1 MARTD
6 ARQFGRPLPA
16 ASTADRPTAFGVAER
31 DGRIALV
38 HIQKPEASYHD
49 LPGGAL
55 DPGES
60 EADALVREFGEET
73 GLRVRPGALFT
84 RADQY
89 MLKDDG
95 QAVNNRCA
103 FFIAEVEGRG
113 PRSQGRSRPHPR
125 LVRPARG
132 AHPPPPRRPRLGGA
146 GWLRRGDDD
155 SGSNRLSDLLPRA
168 RLRCSGRGAPSQRR
182 HHAWVA

>member
-1 MARTD
+1 MAGTD
-6 ARQFGRPLPA
+6 ARQFGRPQPGREHK
-16 ASTADRPTAFGVAER
+16 DRPTAFGVAER

-60 EADALVREFGEET
+60 EVDALVREFGEET

-95 QAVNNRCA
+95 QAVNNRSA
-103 FFIAEVEGRG
+103 FFIAEVEGED
-113 PRSQGRSRPHPR
+113 PALKIEADHTLVWLNPHKALTR
-125 LVRPARG
+125 LRHD
-132 AHPPPPRRPRLGGA
+132 AHAWAVLA
-146 GWLRRGDDD
+146 WLRRLRDD
-155 SGSNRLSDLLPRA
+155 
-168 RLRCSGRGAPSQRR
+168 
-182 HHAWVA
+182 